1 MAKVLSKHVGKE
13 KTQAEDIACLCQTAI
28 DIQSEKYSLLP
39 MYSAQEIKAMKEE
52 TCPSSASKND
62 R

>member
-13 KTQAEDIACLCQTAI
+13 KTQAEDIACLCRTAI
-28 DIQSEKYSLLP
+28 DIKSEKYSLLP

-52 TCPSSASKND
+52 NCLPSANEND

>member
-1 MAKVLSKHVGKE
+1 MSKVLSKHVGKE
-13 KTQAEDIACLCQTAI
+13 KTQAEDIACLCRTAI

-39 MYSAQEIKAMKEE
+39 MYSAQETKAMKEGN
-52 TCPSSASKND
+52 CPPSASKND